1 MKKQKIIFLF
11 LYPLILSGCLATTNY
26 YTARTLPAG
35 KMAISPGMDDLII
48 QSTDKARII
57 KKPLYFLPS
66 LGLYLGLPY
75 RFETGARWYFTNTYE
90 GILRWQLNPKW
101 FNKFN
106 ASANLHYGSFQEAYQ
121 YFKYGF
127 TISKPVRQFE
137 PYIGYYQFA
146 WGDNEKIVS
155 VDYNGLINTHRVI
168 SLGISVPIRAGHVF
182 PEINYQFS
190 KDQFGSGLLFYSVG
204 FRTKFP

>member
-1 MKKQKIIFLF
+1 MKNQKFNLLF
-11 LYPLILSGCLATTNY
+11 LIPVLFCGCLATTNY

-35 KMAISPGMDDLII
+35 KMTISPGMDDLII

-66 LGLYLGLPY
+66 LGLYIGLPY
-75 RFETGARWYFTNTYE
+75 RLEAGVRWYFTNTYE

-101 FNKFN
+101 FNKFY
-106 ASANLHYGSFQEAYQ
+106 ASANFHYGWFQESFQY
-121 YFKYGF
+121 YKYGV
-127 TISKPVRQFE
+127 TVSKPIGELE
-137 PYIGYYQFA
+137 PYVGYYQFSR
-146 WGDNEKIVS
+146 GEEDRIVS
-155 VDYNGLINTHRVI
+155 VDFDDILDTHRVI
-168 SLGISVPIRAGHVF
+168 SLGISIPIRAGHVF

-190 KDQFGSGLLFYSVG
+190 KYEFGSGLLFYSVG